1 MRRVH
6 LCAAAPAR
14 MATGAIDLGIPVVQ
28 QTRIGAYI
36 VGRMLRADRR
46 FPLVLMLEPLFR
58 CNLHCRGCGKLDHP
72 AEVMR
77 RRMTLAECLDA
88 SDECG
93 APVVSIA
100 GGEPLL
106 HADMP
111 RIVRGLTARRRFVYL
126 CTNGLLVAEKIAAFT
141 PSVYLTFNVHLDGLR
156 ERHDAG
162 VCRRGVFDT
171 AVAAIRLLIARGF
184 RVTTNTTFFGA
195 ETPAS
200 AARFFDFLT
209 SLGVEG
215 MTVAPGFSYT
225 AAASQDIFLGR
236 ARARALFQGILALA
250 PKRGWRFNHSPLYL
264 DFLAGNQTY
273 ECTPWGNP
281 TRNIFGWQRPCYLI
295 DDGYA
300 ASFAELMAD
309 TDWQRYGV
317 GHDPRCADC
326 MVHCGFEPSA
336 VIDAVTRP
344 WKLLTLS
351 LRQAAAS

>member
-1 MRRVH
+1 M
-6 LCAAAPAR
+6 ANPAR
-14 MATGAIDLGIPVVQ
+14 MAKGAVDLGIPVIQ
-28 QTRIGAYI
+28 QVRIAVYI
-36 VGRMLRADRR
+36 LGRMLRSDRR

-58 CNLHCRGCGKLDHP
+58 CNLHCRGCGKLAHP
-72 AEVMR
+72 AEIMR
-77 RRMTLAECLDA
+77 RQMTVAECLDA
-88 SDECG
+88 ADECG

-106 HADMP
+106 HAGMP
-111 RIVRGLTARRRFVYL
+111 RIVRGLTDRRRFVYL
-126 CTNGLLVAEKIAAFT
+126 CTNGLLVKEKIAAFA

-171 AVAAIRLLIARGF
+171 AVAAIRLLVARGF
-184 RVTTNTTFFGA
+184 RVTTNTTFFGD

-215 MTVAPGFSYT
+215 MTVAPGFSYA

-236 ARARALFQGILALA
+236 ARTQALFRGILKLA

-264 DFLAGNQTY
+264 DFLAGNQPY
-273 ECTPWGNP
+273 ACTPWGNP
-281 TRNIFGWQRPCYLI
+281 TRNIFGWQRPCYLL

-300 ASFAELMAD
+300 LSFAELMAD

-317 GHDPRCADC
+317 GRDPRCADC

-336 VIDAVTRP
+336 VIDAVVRP
-344 WKLLTLS
+344 WKLLTLA
-351 LRQAAAS
+351 LRQAAGS